1 MQPASSISHVLG
13 LVPRKLLSQPSS
25 FVCPIGCE
33 IMIDPVA
40 CRDGHSYERVHIER
54 WLSLKCTSPLTG
66 LELDSKVVVGNHAL
80 RAAIVRIISSATN
93 VPHPHAHK
101 PSDLTLVPCMFW
113 PQDEWRLDRQST
125 FEPEPAVLIEKNQQE
140 SLSEWMSAKV
150 DNLVGKKC
158 SVVGLVNNA
167 ELNGLCGQITAFDAE
182 SGRFIVLLD
191 NTQFLK
197 LLEQNVKLDRE
208 EKEAQE
214 AIMVAEWQHARR
226 PPRLEATVPKLRD
239 EGLQAEKRSYSLP
252 ADRKRQAVVVQ
263 LGLRRL
269 DAEVEA
275 EVKCAEGRRKE
286 LNVILG
292 ITVSVQACLIAAV
305 LLCP

>member
-80 RAAIVRIISSATN
+80 RAAI
-93 VPHPHAHK
+93 
-101 PSDLTLVPCMFW
+101 
-113 PQDEWRLDRQST
+113 DEWRLDRQST